1 MFILLTIYLL
11 IFKYILM
18 FDKKITDF
26 IHVNKNSRIIII
38 LTK

>member
-1 MFILLTIYLL
+1 MTKKLSSFKLKLQSFNSFIKNI
-11 IFKYILM
+11 I
-18 FDKKITDF
+18 DF